1 MDYDLIVVG
10 GGAGGIA
17 AAREGVRRKART
29 LLVQDGPVGGEC
41 TFTGCVPSKAVI
53 EAAARGATFAQAM
66 AAARRAIDT
75 IAATEHDDVLR
86 REGIDVQHGWA
97 EFRAPKVIDV
107 DGRRLTARRFVLAT
121 GARPAVPPI
130 EGLDQLDFLTPEN
143 VFALGELPL
152 SVAVLGGGA
161 IGCELAQAFR
171 RLGARVTVVEALE
184 RLLPHEEPEAS
195 GAITDAFDAEGI
207 TVRTGHEVTKV
218 EVLEALA
225 RPVAARLHLGDQEPV
240 TVERVLVAVGRRAS
254 TDGLGLDAAGIET
267 DERGFIRTTAALR
280 TTARGIYAVGDIAGT
295 VQFTHAA
302 YEMGRIA
309 TANALSRRPPRRFD
323 TTAIPSVTYTAPEVA
338 RVGITEA
345 DAAERGGR
353 VAYVPMSE
361 VDRAVV
367 AGETRG
373 FVKLVTAPRPVL
385 RRVGGGR
392 FVGATV
398 VAPRAGEMI
407 HEIVLAMRTRMFPA
421 RVALATHAY
430 PTWSIAMQK
439 AAAQFFIEVNGRRAR
454 PARHHAGS

>member
-1 MDYDLIVVG
+1 
-10 GGAGGIA
+10 
-17 AAREGVRRKART
+17 
-29 LLVQDGPVGGEC
+29 
-41 TFTGCVPSKAVI
+41 
-53 EAAARGATFAQAM
+53 M
-66 AAARRAIDT
+66 ASARRSIET
-75 IAATEHDDVLR
+75 IAATENDEVLR
-86 REGIDVQHGWA
+86 REGIEVLHGWA
-97 EFRAPKVIDV
+97 EFCSPDIIDV

-130 EGLDQLDFLTPEN
+130 EGLDQLEVLTNEN
-143 VFALGELPL
+143 VFALDELPTSL
-152 SVAVLGGGA
+152 AVLGGGA

-171 RLGARVTVVEALE
+171 RLGAQVTVVEALE
-184 RLLPHEEPEAS
+184 RLLPREEPEAS
-195 GAITDAFDAEGI
+195 TAITEAFQAEGI
-207 TVRTGHEVTKV
+207 TVRAGHEVTKI
-218 EVLEALA
+218 EVPEALA
-225 RPVAARLHLGDQEPV
+225 RPVAVRLHLAHGEPV
-240 TVERVLVAVGRRAS
+240 TVERVLVAVGRRAA

-267 DERGFIRTTAALR
+267 DDRGFIRTTPAQR
-280 TTARGIYAVGDIAGT
+280 TTARRIYAVGDIAGT

-323 TTAIPSVTYTAPEVA
+323 TSAIPSVTYTAPEVA

-345 DAAERGGR
+345 DAAEHGGR
-353 VAYVPMSE
+353 VAFVPMSE

-373 FVKLVTAPRPVL
+373 FVKLVTGPRPML

-421 RVALATHAY
+421 RVALTTHAY
-430 PTWSIAMQK
+430 PTWSIAMQQ

-454 PARHHAGS
+454 PARRVQEP